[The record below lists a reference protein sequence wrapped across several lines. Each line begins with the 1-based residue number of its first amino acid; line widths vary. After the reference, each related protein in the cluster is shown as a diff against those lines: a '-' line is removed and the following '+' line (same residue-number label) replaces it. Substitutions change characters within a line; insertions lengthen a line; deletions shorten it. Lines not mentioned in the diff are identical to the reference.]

1 MAAIAMLALACN
13 SAASNKKSARI
24 SDVQL
29 EKIKSEDQI
38 AKSASADTT
47 AIGVINDEPEKF
59 KAPPP
64 IKTIIDWDKKIIK
77 TADIKL
83 ELKDY
88 GNYNK
93 TIHSNLKIYGAYIA
107 KEEQSQLDG
116 LLQNTVT
123 IKVPVDRF
131 DDLVNSFNG
140 DGITVIEKKINTE
153 DVTADYIDGKARLE
167 AKKQVREQYL
177 QLLKQAKNMKDV
189 LTVQQ
194 EINNIQE
201 EIESV
206 NGRINYLSHQAA
218 YSTIN
223 LNYYQYLFGKN
234 PLNNHPTFITKIYDA
249 FKDGFSLIGNLSIFI
264 VTIWPLIVAAIVVV
278 LIIKK
283 KKWRTQKQVS

>member
-1 MAAIAMLALACN
+1 
-13 SAASNKKSARI
+13 
-24 SDVQL
+24 
-29 EKIKSEDQI
+29 
-38 AKSASADTT
+38 
-47 AIGVINDEPEKF
+47 
-59 KAPPP
+59 
-64 IKTIIDWDKKIIK
+64 
-77 TADIKL
+77 
-83 ELKDY
+83 
-88 GNYNK
+88 
-93 TIHSNLKIYGAYIA
+93 
-107 KEEQSQLDG
+107 
-116 LLQNTVT
+116 
-123 IKVPVDRF
+123 
-131 DDLVNSFNG
+131 
-140 DGITVIEKKINTE
+140 
-153 DVTADYIDGKARLE
+153 
-167 AKKQVREQYL
+167 
-177 QLLKQAKNMKDV
+177 MKDV

>member
-13 SAASNKKSARI
+13 NASSNKKNIRVN
-24 SDVQL
+24 DVQL
-29 EKIKSEDQI
+29 ENIKPEDQI

-47 AIGVINDEPEKF
+47 SIGVMNDESEKF
-59 KAPPP
+59 KAPSP
-64 IKTIIDWDKKIIK
+64 IKTITDWDKKIIK

-83 ELKDY
+83 ELQDY

-93 TIHSNLKIYGAYIA
+93 TIHSNLKNYGAYIA
-107 KEEQSQLDG
+107 KEEQSQLNG

-123 IKVPVDRF
+123 IKVPADRF

-223 LNYYQYLFGKN
+223 LNYYQFLFGKN
-234 PLNNHPTFITKIYDA
+234 PINDHPTFITKIYDA

-264 VTIWPLIVAAIVVV
+264 VTIWPLIVAAMIV
-278 LIIKK
+278 LIICKK
-283 KKWRTQKQVS
+283 KYLKKFSK